1 MTQVKYNWQVA
12 VLRSFTIQL
21 SRRRFVPW
29 FLSDFL
35 TVSSGGS
42 SGSGHLNG
50 EVQDK
55 CGPASNDFCSQDV
68 LSLDGSEEV
77 LSDCTGEVL
86 PVEIG
91 GIASFRV
98 S

>member
-1 MTQVKYNWQVA
+1 MTKVKYKWQVT

-21 SRRRFVPW
+21 IRRWFVQW
-29 FLSDFL
+29 FLFDSL
-35 TVSSGGS
+35 TVSSGSS

-55 CGPASNDFCSQDV
+55 RGPVSKDFCSQDV

-91 GIASFRV
+91 RIA
-98 S
+98 